1 MISVT
6 VTRKNGRIEKLI
18 VSGHADYARHGKD
31 VVCAAVS
38 SIAQTALMGLLKY
51 NGSVEYERKEDG
63 YLSIVV
69 PNDKNE
75 AINQAVME
83 TAVLGLKDV
92 ASGYGTFVKVEEK

>member
-6 VTRKNGRIEKLI
+6 VTRKNGRISELT
-18 VSGHADYARHGKD
+18 VSGHAGYARRGKD

-51 NGSVEYERKEDG
+51 DGQVEYERREDG
-63 YLSIVV
+63 YLKIVV
-69 PNDKNE
+69 PNEKNAE
-75 AINQAVME
+75 IDQAVME